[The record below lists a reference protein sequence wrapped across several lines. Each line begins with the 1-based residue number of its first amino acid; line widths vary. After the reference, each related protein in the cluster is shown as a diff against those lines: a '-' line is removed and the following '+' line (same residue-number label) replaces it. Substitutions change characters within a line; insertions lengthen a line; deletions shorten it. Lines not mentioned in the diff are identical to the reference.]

1 METYTEKIVYVTNLV
16 YSSLGYL
23 YWKTYI
29 YIFQHHGGVENSGA
43 GVLDDC
49 TLSDVSNG
57 NWPQVLDKSN
67 KRP

>member
-23 YWKTYI
+23 YWKTYL

-43 GVLDDC
+43 GVLDGC
-49 TLSDVSNG
+49 TLSYVSNG